1 MKKNRKYKSLF
12 YLNFSYIYNTHR
24 KKNINN
30 LAMASN
36 NESLFRRELNLVL

>member
-1 MKKNRKYKSLF
+1 MSYGKKEEERRTKQSIDSPQTIEAN
-12 YLNFSYIYNTHR
+12 
-24 KKNINN
+24 NN